1 MPRKRKRKTSIGQI
15 DSLVMK
21 RAAEQVI
28 HEGKKL
34 RTTARENAIPKTTLS
49 RYVKKLKL
57 MSESSVSDSAPS
69 DSLEYFRPN
78 YTVRRIFSDEEEGEL
93 SSYLLQ
99 ASRHYYGLRKD
110 EVRELAYE
118 MAVKN
123 GTNIPRSWVENS
135 RAGRDWLYGF
145 MQRHPKLSLRK
156 PEATS
161 LSRAT
166 SFNRKNVGEFFDNLD
181 SVMKR
186 NKFEPNS
193 IYNMD
198 ETGLTTVQ
206 VPSKIIAETGIKQVG
221 KITSAERGLLVTMIG
236 AVNALGNSIPP
247 CFIFL
252 RVNFREHMLRGA
264 PLGAAGFANKS
275 GWINSEIFLSWMKH
289 FVKHANCTPS
299 TPALLLM
306 DNHKSHIT
314 IDSLNYAKEN
324 GLVLLTFPPHCSH
337 KLQPLDRSPRT
348 KRR

>member
-1 MPRKRKRKTSIGQI
+1 
-15 DSLVMK
+15 
-21 RAAEQVI
+21 
-28 HEGKKL
+28 
-34 RTTARENAIPKTTLS
+34 
-49 RYVKKLKL
+49 
-57 MSESSVSDSAPS
+57 
-69 DSLEYFRPN
+69 
-78 YTVRRIFSDEEEGEL
+78 
-93 SSYLLQ
+93 
-99 ASRHYYGLRKD
+99 
-110 EVRELAYE
+110 

-135 RAGRDWLYGF
+135 RAGSDWLYGF

-247 CFIFL
+247 CFIFP

-324 GLVLLTFPPHCSH
+324 GLVLLTFHPTVVTNYSLWTDRPEPKEDDSEECQAAPSNADVSSLPGTSGTTAFLTRRCQTVQQSLSAKKKVWEKELKDACSH
-337 KLQPLDRSPRT
+337 GYAGERGFNS
-348 KRR
+348 